1 MEKKPKPTLAS
12 FVWAAYENLDY
23 VEKQL
28 DILTLPDEIRD
39 SLRYAIKRALGR
51 CKGMDRHAAKLEMML
66 GLESELPDG
75 LYVDPPVLQRD
86 VVLFQ
91 NLFMEQI
98 RELKGMIWQLE
109 GIYDPSVV
117 SNDLKDLNLLLYET
131 QGYLYYL
138 LVRARHLIAS
148 SIADLSEAVVS

>member
-1 MEKKPKPTLAS
+1 
-12 FVWAAYENLDY
+12 
-23 VEKQL
+23 
-28 DILTLPDEIRD
+28 
-39 SLRYAIKRALGR
+39 
-51 CKGMDRHAAKLEMML
+51 MDRHAAKLEMML
-66 GLESELPDG
+66 GVDSELPDG

-86 VVLFQ
+86 VVLLQ